1 MKERILRIIDPF
13 IQPPSLG
20 LDISEYSAKYL
31 AFTRKKPFA
40 VGVYGEIEIPEGI
53 VEQAEIK
60 KEKELIEIFRTW
72 RKTLPRRL
80 QGAAIIASLP
90 EEKSFVRVI
99 QLPNIEHDKIAQAI
113 RWEIE
118 GNVPI
123 PQDQLI
129 YDYEIIKPIE
139 DHLNHVDVVIT
150 AFPKNIIESYV
161 RVLKGSGFIIGVLE
175 LESQAIVRAC
185 IPELRIRKAHIVID
199 MGRNR
204 TSFIIFSG
212 GAIRFTTTIPLGGKT
227 LEENIAKMLGV
238 NPEEALKLKKEI
250 GLDKDALKG
259 KLFSAFIPALS
270 ALADELR
277 RAIFFYQ
284 DHAAHTHGAEQVI
297 SSLLLSGGDANLRG
311 LATYLAYTL
320 KLPVETATPPAPM
333 WVNLASPALPFPPNT
348 ALAFTTALGLA
359 LRKQ

>member
-1 MKERILRIIDPF
+1 MKDLILRVITPF

-20 LDISEYSAKYL
+20 LDISEHSAKYL

-40 VGVYGEIEIPEGI
+40 VDVYGEIEIPDGI
-53 VEQAEIK
+53 IEQAEIK

-72 RKTLPRRL
+72 RKTLPRSL
-80 QGAAIIASLP
+80 QGATITASLP

-99 QLPNIEHDKIAQAI
+99 QLPNIEHDKVAQAI

-139 DHLNHVDVVIT
+139 EHLNHVDVVIT

-161 RVLKGSGFIIGVLE
+161 RVLKGAGFIIGVLE

-212 GAIRFTTTIPLGGKT
+212 GAIRFTTTVPLGGKT
-227 LEENIAKMLGV
+227 IEENIAKMLNV
-238 NPEEALKLKKEI
+238 SPEEALNLKKET
-250 GLDKDALKG
+250 GLDKNALKG
-259 KLFSAFIPALS
+259 KLFPAFIPALS

-284 DHAAHTHGAEQVI
+284 DHAAHAHGAESII
-297 SSLLLSGGDANLRG
+297 SSILLSGGDANLRG
-311 LATYLAYTL
+311 LATYLAYAL
-320 KLPVETATPPAPM
+320 KLPVETANPLPAIKA
-333 WVNLASPALPFPPNT
+333 NIASSLLPFPPNT
-348 ALAFTTALGLA
+348 ALAFIPAIGLA
-359 LRKQ
+359 LRRP